1 MRTLAAN
8 PLQALE
14 NLKPS
19 LAPGGRVLVRDY
31 ARGDLAQSRLS
42 EPGRVQRLADDFY
55 VRWDGTRAF
64 YFTQVGDLRAACA
77 CRHRQA
83 ATLQVAGI
91 WETP

>member
-1 MRTLAAN
+1 MRTLAAT

-19 LAPGGRVLVRDY
+19 LVPGGRVLVRDY

-64 YFTQVGDLRAACA
+64 YFTQVGNLRAA
-77 CRHRQA
+77 
-83 ATLQVAGI
+83 
-91 WETP
+91 